1 MGYDHAMF
9 GFSPYG
15 PYWRQVRKLVS
26 VELLLNR
33 QLELLNHVRD
43 SEVKLFIKELYGQW
57 IQNGDRP
64 VLVAMKEKCWFLA
77 ANVMALEDLL
87 YLSGIFMV
95 SDAIPSLGW
104 LDTVRGYTAK
114 MKRIAREVDQ
124 VLGSW
129 VEEHRRK
136 RFSGSMN
143 EAVQDFIHVMLSVIE
158 DGQFSDH
165 DHDTVIKATCLD

>member
-15 PYWRQVRKLVS
+15 PYWRDVRKLAS
-26 VELLLNR
+26 VELLSNL

-64 VLVAMKEKCWFLA
+64 LLVEMKEKCWHMA
-77 ANVMALEDLL
+77 TNVMVSVVAGKQHFGTITNDYESRQCRKALGDLL

-95 SDAIPSLGW
+95 FDANPLPW
-104 LDTVRGYTAK
+104 LVRHCE
-114 MKRIAREVDQ
+114 RIYDKN
-124 VLGSW
+124 
-129 VEEHRRK
+129 EE
-136 RFSGSMN
+136 N
-143 EAVQDFIHVMLSVIE
+143 N
-158 DGQFSDH
+158 
-165 DHDTVIKATCLD
+165 

>member
-9 GFSPYG
+9 GFSPCG
-15 PYWRQVRKLVS
+15 PYWRDVRKLAS
-26 VELLLNR
+26 VELLSNR

-64 VLVAMKEKCWFLA
+64 VLVEMKEKCWHLA
-77 ANVMALEDLL
+77 ANVM
-87 YLSGIFMV
+87 
-95 SDAIPSLGW
+95 LGRW
-104 LDTVRGYTAK
+104 IRCWK
-114 MKRIAREVDQ
+114 
-124 VLGSW
+124 LGSW
-129 VEEHRRK
+129 VDEHRRK

-143 EAVQDFIHVMLSVIE
+143 EAEQDFNHVMLSVIE

-165 DHDTVIKATCLD
+165 DHDTVIKATFLVCFFFFPWSNSMNLHTVNSKPPS